1 MTPEQQNLWGQGY
14 RPFEIYTFNDSPVEY
29 YGELK
34 QAGTIPGWNIK
45 FVFST
50 REKLK
55 NYPYFDAIIGLDS
68 MCSVGE
74 TWHG

>member
-1 MTPEQQNLWGQGY
+1 MTPEQHALWEQGY

-29 YGELK
+29 YGAVK
-34 QAGTIPGWNIK
+34 QAGAIPGWTIK

-55 NYPYFDAIIGLDS
+55 TYPYFDAIIGVDS
-68 MCSVGE
+68 MYSFEE